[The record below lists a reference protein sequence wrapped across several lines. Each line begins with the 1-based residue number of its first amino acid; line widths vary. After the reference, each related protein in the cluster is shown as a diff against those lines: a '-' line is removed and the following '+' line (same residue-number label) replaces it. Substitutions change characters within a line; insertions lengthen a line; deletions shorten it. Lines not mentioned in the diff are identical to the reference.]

1 MEEYSPI
8 KGGTLLGNVGGPK
21 DHLFILRCDPV
32 YYPRLNLDAVLTVN
46 VTSWCEGK
54 INDSACIINIG
65 DHPFIV
71 HKSYIFYQKAK
82 AVSSFSLKKGVEDGY
97 YKPQALLSDEVMG
110 KIIQGFEVSDLLSD
124 EGERFFNF
132 LRKYG
137 KI

>member
-1 MEEYSPI
+1 M
-8 KGGTLLGNVGGPK
+8 
-21 DHLFILRCDPV
+21 FILCCDPI
-32 YYPRLNLDAVLTVN
+32 YYSRLASDAVLTVN
-46 VTSWCEGK
+46 VTSWNEGK

-110 KIIQGFEVSDLLSD
+110 RIIQGFEVSAFLSD

-132 LRKYG
+132 LKKYG